1 MLIVR
6 KYTHI
11 YAEKQGKENKIGT
24 EMIKKKEIQGDF
36 GILRTVSFRM
46 HERDRVVNDCHFLSG
61 NIVAVHGKLL
71 INFYST
77 YILTLWECKR
87 RSCIMMLSHIMF
99 HVTWHYY
106 LLFHI

>member
-6 KYTHI
+6 KYAQI
-11 YAEKQGKENKIGT
+11 YAEKQEKENKIGT

-36 GILRTVSFRM
+36 RIPRTVSFRM

-77 YILTLWECKR
+77 HILIVRECKR
-87 RSCIMMLSHIMF
+87 RSCIMTLSHIIF
-99 HVTWHYY
+99 HVT
-106 LLFHI
+106 